1 MMDEEELA
9 HIVIGKSIEIHK
21 TLGPGL
27 SKANYIQCLKSE
39 LNDENIQFESMVEQ
53 EVYYK
58 DRILPDGNPIDF
70 IIEDMRKDKVIKS
83 SLETKIKIHSIE
95 KYKSHFSDVDFSDFF
110 ICSEVDLNLDANKEN
125 NIKLIIIKEYDNKI
139 QMLLSFNGSNIK
151 KYIDCDIIKKY
162 KTINDNS
169 EYIDLIYDL
178 TK

>member
-27 SKANYIQCLKSE
+27 SKAKYIQCLKSE

-70 IIEDMRKDKVIKS
+70 IIEDMLIVNILTEAQIYEHEIQRTLKVVRSRDYRLGFVINFNSTLLKNGIRRVS
-83 SLETKIKIHSIE
+83 NHKNSLPE
-95 KYKSHFSDVDFSDFF
+95 
-110 ICSEVDLNLDANKEN
+110 
-125 NIKLIIIKEYDNKI
+125 
-139 QMLLSFNGSNIK
+139 
-151 KYIDCDIIKKY
+151 
-162 KTINDNS
+162 
-169 EYIDLIYDL
+169 
-178 TK
+178 

>member
-70 IIEDMRKDKVIKS
+70 IIEDMLIVNILTVAQIYEHEIQRTLKVVRSRDYRLGFVINFNSTLLKNGIRRVS
-83 SLETKIKIHSIE
+83 NHKNSLPE
-95 KYKSHFSDVDFSDFF
+95 
-110 ICSEVDLNLDANKEN
+110 
-125 NIKLIIIKEYDNKI
+125 
-139 QMLLSFNGSNIK
+139 
-151 KYIDCDIIKKY
+151 
-162 KTINDNS
+162 
-169 EYIDLIYDL
+169 
-178 TK
+178 